1 MKKHFSFVS
10 IMIFVCALV
19 LVPNAYAEK
28 YPDQTITVYHPFE
41 PTPYD
46 VLSEA
51 YNEALSELLNVPVKF
66 EYGLR
71 GKAAQAVLKGKP
83 DGYTV
88 FFAAMG
94 PMVLMPNMVRPAY
107 RPEDFK
113 AVGRAT
119 LLPILFV
126 AGKNAPFK
134 TFDEFIEYAKKNP
147 GKASIGLTNFPS
159 SLHIG
164 MTHFINDLA
173 KLDVKL
179 VEQPDGPVRG
189 TIDCLIGETDALISH
204 PPDIMRYI
212 KRGDFIPLATF
223 AENRLE
229 MLPDVPTLKEKGYDF
244 SQTSWRVLV
253 VHKDTP
259 QEIVEVLAKAS
270 EQALKNPRTL
280 QTAKENYEIISW
292 LPSEAADTFLQDE
305 FKFYEELSKSLGLHY
320 SQKKK

>member
-1 MKKHFSFVS
+1 
-10 IMIFVCALV
+10 
-19 LVPNAYAEK
+19 
-28 YPDQTITVYHPFE
+28 
-41 PTPYD
+41 
-46 VLSEA
+46 
-51 YNEALSELLNVPVKF
+51 
-66 EYGLR
+66 
-71 GKAAQAVLKGKP
+71 
-83 DGYTV
+83 
-88 FFAAMG
+88 
-94 PMVLMPNMVRPAY
+94 
-107 RPEDFK
+107 
-113 AVGRAT
+113 
-119 LLPILFV
+119 
-126 AGKNAPFK
+126 
-134 TFDEFIEYAKKNP
+134 
-147 GKASIGLTNFPS
+147 
-159 SLHIG
+159 

-212 KRGDFIPLATF
+212 KRGDFIPLVTF

-259 QEIVEVLAKAS
+259 QEIVEILAKAS

-292 LPSEAADTFLQDE
+292 LPPDAADTFLQDE